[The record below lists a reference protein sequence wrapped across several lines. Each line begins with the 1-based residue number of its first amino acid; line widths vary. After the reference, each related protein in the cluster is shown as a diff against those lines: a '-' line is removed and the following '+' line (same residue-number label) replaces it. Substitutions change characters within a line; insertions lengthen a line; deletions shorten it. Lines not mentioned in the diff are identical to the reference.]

1 MMNKQSTFTARL
13 TAILCV
19 IGCFLTLSGGL
30 ISLAEVEP
38 TPEESSL
45 VGESTEETFETTAVE
60 DMNTTDPWETED
72 PFETTDP
79 WETEDPFETTDPWET
94 EDPFETTDPWET
106 TDPFE
111 TTDPWETTDPFET
124 TDPWETTDPFETT
137 APLPEVT
144 TTPPVTT
151 TLRPS
156 THPVTQTGA
165 VQSMPNSPLSTD
177 PVSGHVTA
185 QTVPGKTSASAPGGT
200 EDLPATPSDDP
211 SDTTDRSSGN
221 ASQEEGAKNPFTT
234 AMILASAIFAVAAI
248 VSIVAVI
255 LTKFMK
261 LTPKE

>member
-45 VGESTEETFETTAVE
+45 VGESSEETVETTAVE

-94 EDPFETTDPWET
+94 E
-106 TDPFE
+106 
-111 TTDPWETTDPFET
+111 DPFET